1 MQPEEKSSIFISFA
15 HETLKYGKCY
25 KLQLSEHTQMT
36 TRIKSLEK
44 SAKIV
49 CATKCES
56 CNKHGT
62 QGCNEEIGQC
72 ICRPNYDGPK
82 CDNCVKGYTLDNG

>member
-1 MQPEEKSSIFISFA
+1 
-15 HETLKYGKCY
+15 
-25 KLQLSEHTQMT
+25 MT

-56 CNKHGT
+56 CNKHGI
-62 QGCNEEIGQC
+62 QGCNEETG
-72 ICRPNYDGPK
+72 
-82 CDNCVKGYTLDNG
+82 